1 MNRLALTLFFRM
13 LRAGDFQLLIF
24 ALVIATASITAIN
37 LFVERI
43 ENTLYNEASNTIAA
57 DAKVRGSMEVSAD
70 WENSAKTLGLQ
81 TGRYNS
87 FNAMVFSETGMK
99 LGRIKAVN
107 DGYPLRGTLEVST
120 DRQNRQQT
128 IDGPAEGEVW
138 LAGVLLNTL
147 DIRIGER
154 VRIGNADFIVAAE
167 LLTEPDNASTM
178 FGVAPRAMINFAD
191 IEKTGAIQIGSRVEY
206 ALLVAGDRNN
216 VGEFGSEIESKL
228 GEHYRLLTPEDGNRA
243 VGGAIQRAQ
252 RFLLL
257 AGSLSVILSGLAI
270 AIAAQRF
277 AGKQQ
282 SQVALLKCFGVRPNE
297 VQKIYGIL
305 LLILSSFGALAGA
318 LVGWLLHKIII
329 ILLGDLMPSELAG
342 ADYTAFIVGIITC
355 FVCLFSFAG
364 PPILAL
370 KNVAPL
376 QIWKQASSKYLA
388 LKSNILLGL
397 IAVAGL
403 IFFYT
408 DNVTITLI
416 LLAGIAACVVC
427 SGLLS
432 TLILNTTKKLQATLS
447 GVWRLGLAN
456 LQRQRALTGLQ
467 IFVFSS
473 ISLLL
478 LVLIQVR
485 TDLIETWKPQLE
497 NTPNHFVFNIFS
509 NELDGIKQAF
519 DENGLKP
526 SAFYPMSRGRLVS
539 INGEDIKTK
548 IKSESRSNY
557 RRELNLT
564 WSDTLGRDNKV
575 VSGLWWHEL
584 ANADTTE
591 NPTEL
596 LVSAEQ
602 EYAEGLGLELGDQL
616 TFSVAGQTVEATLS
630 SIRTVEW
637 ESMNPN
643 FYMIFNQAIA
653 GGFSANWITS
663 FYLAPENRL
672 ALSGISQAY
681 PTISIIDLEQTLD
694 QVKSVASRVSMAVEF
709 ILLLVLSASLLV
721 ILTSIKSSIDERLR
735 ETALLRSFGA
745 SRQFTQRVILIEFAV
760 IGLLAGVFAS
770 AGAELSLY
778 FIQTRLFDMPYQVST
793 FMWLYAPVA
802 STLIIAGAGYLATVS
817 TTHVPPSQALRN
829 HAIQ

>member
-13 LRAGDFQLLIF
+13 LRAGDFQLLIA

-43 ENTLYNEASNTIAA
+43 ENTLYTEASNTIAA
-57 DAKVRGSMEVSAD
+57 DAKIRGSLEISTE
-70 WENSAKTLGLQ
+70 WEQRAQALELQ

-87 FNAMVFSETGMK
+87 FNAMVFSETSMK

-107 DGYPLRGTLEVST
+107 DGYPLRGELEVSD
-120 DRQNRQQT
+120 DRQSRRQT
-128 IDGPAEGEVW
+128 TDGPAPGSVW

-147 DIRIGER
+147 DINIGGR
-154 VRIGNADFIVAAE
+154 VKIGNAEFVVEAE

-178 FGVAPRAMINFAD
+178 FGVAPRAMINFSD
-191 IEKTGAIQIGSRVEY
+191 IEKTGAIQVGSRVEH
-206 ALLVAGDRNN
+206 ALLVAGNRNR
-216 VGEFGSEIESKL
+216 VDEFGAELKEEL

-252 RFLLL
+252 SFLLL

-305 LLILSSFGALAGA
+305 LFILSTFGALVGA
-318 LVGWLLHKIII
+318 AVGWLLHKLII

-370 KNVAPL
+370 KNVTPM

-388 LKSNILLGL
+388 LRANIVLGL

-408 DNVTITLI
+408 ENTTITLI
-416 LLAGIAACVVC
+416 LLAGIGACI
-427 SGLLS
+427 LLS
-432 TLILNTTKKLQATLS
+432 TLLSALVLNTTKKIQARLS

-519 DENGLKP
+519 DEKGLQP
-526 SAFYPMSRGRLVS
+526 SAFYPMSRGRLIS
-539 INGEDIKTK
+539 INGEDIKNK

-564 WSDTLGRDNKV
+564 WSDTLGADNKI
-575 VSGLWWHEL
+575 VSGEWWHEL
-584 ANADTTE
+584 KQQNDAQ
-591 NPTEL
+591 EL
-596 LVSAEQ
+596 LVSSEQ

-616 TFSVAGQTVEATLS
+616 TFSVAGQTVQATLS
-630 SIRTVEW
+630 SVRSVEW

-643 FYMIFNQAIA
+643 FYMIFNNAIA
-653 GGFSANWITS
+653 DGFSANWITS
-663 FYLAPENRL
+663 FYLAPESRS
-672 ALSGISQAY
+672 ALTSISQAY
-681 PTISIIDLEQTLD
+681 PTISIIDLEQTLN

-760 IGLLAGVFAS
+760 IGILAGFFAC

-778 FIQTRLFDMPYQVST
+778 FIQTKLFDMPYQVST
-793 FMWLYAPVA
+793 VMWIYAPIA
-802 STLIIAGAGYLATVS
+802 STLIIAGAGYLATVA

-829 HAIQ
+829 HAVQ